1 MEEKVTLEQEFIQ
14 EFKELRKKEKYTQ
27 HTLANKTNVIRET
40 IARIETG
47 AVSPQIS
54 TMLKILEPIGYTIT
68 IKKIIQEDE

>member
-1 MEEKVTLEQEFIQ
+1 MEEKLNLEQEFLQ
-14 EFKELRKKEKYTQ
+14 EFKNLRKREKYTQ
-27 HTLANKTNVIRET
+27 HSLARKSNVIRET

-54 TMLKILEPIGYTIT
+54 TILKILEPIGYTLT

>member
-1 MEEKVTLEQEFIQ
+1 MEEKLTLEQEFLK
-14 EFKELRKKEKYTQ
+14 EFKETRKNEKYTQ

-54 TMLKILEPIGYTIT
+54 TILKILEPIGYTIT